1 MQKECTGL
9 PERPGISLY
18 PAAKKWSYCIFSNS
32 AEVIA
37 WSWDHRGILI
47 YSPVLT
53 FLGDVWEGHWCFS
66 WFLTSCK
73 IVVIMLASFVPNLL
87 WNLVT
92 ARAGYALG
100 VFAVLDFMYAEWNK
114 SYILGQ
120 ESYAFEASVMAFLG
134 SVKTC
139 VVGDQFSSHIDIHP
153 LQCSRVLPQTPACP
167 SKRAW
172 ASHPSPIRSASPSPS
187 CDTNLLSP
195 RSFFLCHSLMK

>member
-1 MQKECTGL
+1 MWINGL
-9 PERPGISLY
+9 YALIFTCD
-18 PAAKKWSYCIFSNS
+18 AAQRNGWS
-32 AEVIA
+32 
-37 WSWDHRGILI
+37 HRRLRLLNQ
-47 YSPVLT
+47 VL
-53 FLGDVWEGHWCFS
+53 LLACWVLLDKLCFS
-66 WFLTSCK
+66 SMGPSCK

-120 ESYAFEASVMAFLG
+120 ESYTFEASVMAFLG

-172 ASHPSPIRSASPSPS
+172 ASHPSPIRSARPSPS

-195 RSFFLCHSLMK
+195 RCFFLCHSLMK